1 MIRLV
6 DHFCQGVA
14 DLFAD
19 ILCSGE
25 EDDGLGDDETEE
37 EVDEDWERE
46 SKLEGRLR
54 GLGKSQWGD
63 EMEWGGRGE
72 ARGERLPR
80 SESSSP
86 HKLHPARW
94 DIHIVTPLS
103 SCHELEIPITVSIW
117 PKHLSATASGSR
129 RGTRQEQVY
138 SGSWDIF
145 LPSLSTV
152 AST

>member
-72 ARGERLPR
+72 VRGVGRERLPR

-94 DIHIVTPLS
+94 ASLYN
-103 SCHELEIPITVSIW
+103 SI
-117 PKHLSATASGSR
+117 LCFFS
-129 RGTRQEQVY
+129 
-138 SGSWDIF
+138 
-145 LPSLSTV
+145 
-152 AST
+152 

>member
-103 SCHELEIPITVSIW
+103 SCHELEILITVSI
-117 PKHLSATASGSR
+117 G
-129 RGTRQEQVY
+129 QN
-138 SGSWDIF
+138 I
-145 LPSLSTV
+145 
-152 AST
+152 